1 MRKRITSLLLVF
13 VLLLGMMP
21 TTLAASLESSQER
34 TVTDI
39 IDDGTMGSSLD
50 NGSLMTTASAVQ
62 TKQVLYA
69 EDFSDA
75 SALQDWTLQDT
86 VTGTVSD
93 GVMTLSNIGK
103 NQEKTAFAQLT
114 GVEGSQD
121 WTNYT
126 VEADMQYL
134 QKTGRF
140 AALAYNVTDADN
152 HERAGIYDN
161 VPNHYFVNC
170 VVGAWNGWQHND
182 KPNNDTLT
190 SGVLNGITDRAFR
203 MKIETSNMTGTATG
217 TAKFSLAPYGE
228 DGQLGDWIEVVTVN
242 NIHTNFYKGTIG
254 IVLANGA
261 GANITV
267 DNIEVYKMVEAAPDP
282 NPDPNPDPD
291 LGSDAASEPETPAPA
306 TCKVTFNDNG
316 HGTAPAALTGVLSGS
331 TISKP
336 ADPVASGWIFG
347 GWYKEA
353 DCANKW
359 DFDTDKVAGDVT
371 LFAKWTLAYN
381 ALNNAEDGAANR
393 PNAALKGYKTG
404 DLIDHNDGTMTQIL
418 YAEDFNSYVNAQEQ
432 RITTTN
438 AVGGWI
444 LSANEKG
451 DATATVELKD
461 AAMYITP
468 GSETNGNAHVQ
479 LNVGASKYWSN
490 YTVEADF
497 TKCSESKDDW
507 MALAY
512 NSTDRGNH
520 QKGSMNGNRYAL
532 NGRVNNSWV
541 NDGVN
546 GENHNKGETGVVAP
560 TTTNTTYRLKIE
572 TWGMS
577 DTEPGHARLS
587 IAYYNENG
595 TLGEFTTLTEVNN
608 IDKRTYRG
616 SIGIAL
622 SSYGKTNAKVDNI
635 IVYKNVY
642 VLYEEDFSDEASL
655 KDWTFSNA
663 GQSLKNGK
671 LYMNNM
677 TSANAKKF
685 GFAELTGVDGAD
697 QWDNYVV
704 EADIEYVSD
713 TQKRYCGLC
722 YNFVG
727 PENYQKASIGHK
739 DNYNGYGI
747 NGRLNGKWMNDTG
760 DNHKENP
767 ALGTI
772 VKDGPFRLRIQTY
785 NMTGRNTGTTSAY
798 LARINAD
805 GSYGD
810 WIEIATVNNITAEQ
824 CKGTIGIMLADNGG
838 AEITVDNV
846 LVYKGETAV
855 PAPPAPANVAE
866 IYVPTTGIVNP
877 PVVVQ
882 EVTKALPLTGDLRPG
897 VAMMQIDKDLNILSK
912 TGETLAAIDQWF
924 QTYRYL
930 VIPAFI
936 VDSQEEADALAA
948 YLKKNNIIDV
958 YVMAEG
964 EADMGLV
971 TSALSTWHYARGG
984 LILDEV
990 GDTERE
996 WSVLWQKVNA
1006 DTHITQIVSRKPVSV
1021 DAMTWF
1027 NIHVTALWGVAHS
1040 TADVYNAIASGY
1052 HAVVSESPR
1061 MVYDIYSSITAT
1073 TVSGR
1078 PQPIAHRGAHMN
1090 YGTYTDAGNNNET
1103 GYPQNSRE
1111 AFKLAIDTY
1120 GCLGVEADL
1129 HTTRDGVI
1137 FLEHDNDLSH
1147 YTNIQELIASDDPKY
1162 ACFTSEKGYKHENYT
1177 MEELRMLTL
1186 FGNGNNKVGSITSFE
1201 DALAYTE
1208 ATGLVYY
1215 CHIGDAVTRAE
1226 FDRILTDHPEYVD
1239 NCVIFEKDSRA
1250 VAQGGYNWRDMSAP
1264 IAITFAQTGNATAAL
1279 YKTVDGKQVPLTDLE
1294 SLEAFI
1300 KLMNPWNAHPL
1311 WYEYYHHLR
1320 EDFYYEVAARGYITV
1335 HSITTGQTTLNDRFL
1350 TNLGMVAALI
1360 EQPYMTDDYHYY
1372 VDAGAPQVSMKVGEA
1387 LDTTHTVLKVK
1398 GSEEA
1403 ECGFVQL
1410 SGNMLTYDEGIDGWT
1425 STTEGQTVI
1434 VYYADLTEDGGATYR
1449 VYSKPVTVTWGQ
1461 GAPAASSD
1469 AALSALTVTGAAIT
1483 PAFNAETLAYTASV
1497 ANSVTSVTIDA
1508 TANDSKATVSGAI
1521 GEQTLSVGANTFTVT
1536 VTAEDSATVKNY
1548 TITITRAA
1556 QQTEEPAKLLI
1567 DQVYGNG
1574 GKGETPIANSFVEL
1588 YNPNDEAVSLDGY
1601 TLAYGDK
1608 SLDLTEGKSIPTK
1621 GSYLIMGASAGTTAE
1636 YQTYN
1641 LPEADQTCDWQ
1652 ISNKNYT
1659 ITLKK
1664 GETVLDSVTADE
1676 DVDAIKVS
1684 KQKTLQRVDHA
1695 DTDTNAD
1702 FRIVVWEKGK
1712 MTATADTLAQYA
1724 PHNSKGECGSL
1735 VAAEPE
1741 TPVYTP
1747 VKTSDTRVKGCY
1759 DATGS
1764 LKLEL
1769 AGRYNSCAM
1778 NEKGGSLEIVQYN
1791 PVNGYAYAVSGVK
1804 GKLIAVNLNGSLDG
1818 NKVVALSGTEYDLI
1832 KETFDI
1838 AGFTYGDMT
1847 SVAISPDGSKL
1858 AVAIQAENYA
1868 AKGVVAIFTC
1878 KTDGSLELNGTYT
1891 VGVQPDMVTFADNNT
1906 ILTADEGEPREGASG
1921 TDPKGSVSIVKI
1933 GGTVNTVTF
1942 DHLDAQRDELTKSG
1956 VLIQK
1961 NSPPSTD
1968 FEPEYIAVSG
1978 TTAYVALQEANAI
1991 AVLNIEKGEF
2001 TGVYPLG
2008 LQDYSKTKV
2017 DLQKNDTIELSNYK
2031 NVYGI
2036 KMPDGIS
2043 VVTIGGK
2050 DYLLTANEGDSRA
2063 DWAGLDNE
2071 YEGKTSPTGNVALS
2085 EEVVWFDATKWD
2097 GLDTDKAYV
2106 FGGRSFSIYE
2116 VTANGL
2122 VRTYDS
2128 GSDFEEITA
2137 EKLAAYFNCSN
2148 DKISLDNRSGKKGPE
2163 PESVVTGTVK
2173 NKTYAFIALERIG
2186 GVMVYDI
2193 TVPANAKFV
2202 NYINSREFDAV
2213 IQGDVSPEG
2222 LCFVSAADSK
2232 TGIPLLL
2239 AACEVSGT
2247 MTVVQVETASS
2258 GGSSGGSSS
2267 GSTSNSSQY
2276 TIRAEAGQGGTISP
2290 NGSIRVERGGDQTFT
2305 VKAGSGYELKDVL
2318 VDGKSVGAVS
2328 RYTFENV
2335 RAAHTIKAVFRA
2347 MEETAENPFMD
2358 VAENAWYK
2366 AAVDYVHGAGLM
2378 NGISNAAFGPDITTT
2393 RGMIVT
2399 ILYRMENTP
2408 AVSGVAVF
2416 SDVAADQYYT
2426 DAVAW
2431 ASANGIVGGYGN
2443 GTFGPND
2450 SITREQ
2456 LVTMLWRYAGSPE
2469 SSYALDSFQDQGEV
2483 AGYAATAMA
2492 WAVEHGIVS
2501 GTSATTLSPA
2511 DASTRA
2517 QLATILMRFCADQM
2531 DI

>member
-1 MRKRITSLLLVF
+1 
-13 VLLLGMMP
+13 
-21 TTLAASLESSQER
+21 
-34 TVTDI
+34 
-39 IDDGTMGSSLD
+39 
-50 NGSLMTTASAVQ
+50 
-62 TKQVLYA
+62 
-69 EDFSDA
+69 
-75 SALQDWTLQDT
+75 
-86 VTGTVSD
+86 
-93 GVMTLSNIGK
+93 
-103 NQEKTAFAQLT
+103 
-114 GVEGSQD
+114 
-121 WTNYT
+121 
-126 VEADMQYL
+126 
-134 QKTGRF
+134 
-140 AALAYNVTDADN
+140 
-152 HERAGIYDN
+152 
-161 VPNHYFVNC
+161 
-170 VVGAWNGWQHND
+170 
-182 KPNNDTLT
+182 
-190 SGVLNGITDRAFR
+190 
-203 MKIETSNMTGTATG
+203 
-217 TAKFSLAPYGE
+217 
-228 DGQLGDWIEVVTVN
+228 
-242 NIHTNFYKGTIG
+242 
-254 IVLANGA
+254 
-261 GANITV
+261 
-267 DNIEVYKMVEAAPDP
+267 
-282 NPDPNPDPD
+282 
-291 LGSDAASEPETPAPA
+291 
-306 TCKVTFNDNG
+306 
-316 HGTAPAALTGVLSGS
+316 
-331 TISKP
+331 
-336 ADPVASGWIFG
+336 
-347 GWYKEA
+347 
-353 DCANKW
+353 
-359 DFDTDKVAGDVT
+359 
-371 LFAKWTLAYN
+371 
-381 ALNNAEDGAANR
+381 
-393 PNAALKGYKTG
+393 
-404 DLIDHNDGTMTQIL
+404 MTQIL

-1868 AKGVVAIFTC
+1868 ANGVVAIFTC

-2122 VRTYDS
+2122 IRTYDS

-2202 NYINSREFDAV
+2202 NYINSREFDAA

-2347 MEETAENPFMD
+2347 IEETAENPFMD

>member
-1 MRKRITSLLLVF
+1 MSNLD
-13 VLLLGMMP
+13 
-21 TTLAASLESSQER
+21 S
-34 TVTDI
+34 
-39 IDDGTMGSSLD
+39 GSTF
-50 NGSLMTTASAVQ
+50 G
-62 TKQVLYA
+62 
-69 EDFSDA
+69 
-75 SALQDWTLQDT
+75 
-86 VTGTVSD
+86 
-93 GVMTLSNIGK
+93 
-103 NQEKTAFAQLT
+103 FAKLT
-114 GVEGSQD
+114 GVAGAEK

-126 VEADMQYL
+126 MEADLQYITAG
-134 QKTGRF
+134 QKRYAG
-140 AALAYNVTDADN
+140 LAYNVTDVGT
-152 HERAGIYDN
+152 HQKVGISYLN
-161 VPNHYFVNC
+161 PTNYFVN
-170 VVGAWNGWQHND
+170 G
-182 KPNNDTLT
+182 
-190 SGVLNGITDRAFR
+190 SLNGTHNWQNNPQSTTNTTNNGYLDALGTIVRDGAFR
-203 MKIETSNMTGTATG
+203 LKVETSNMTGTSTG
-217 TAKFSLAPYGE
+217 TAKASVAPYGA
-228 DGQLGDWIEVVTVN
+228 DGVLGEWIPIYTAN
-242 NIHTNFYKGTIG
+242 NIVKETYQGTIG
-254 IVLANGA
+254 ILLADNG
-261 GANITV
+261 GADLTV
-267 DNIEVYKMVEAAPDP
+267 DNIKVYPT
-282 NPDPNPDPD
+282 
-291 LGSDAASEPETPAPA
+291 SAASEPETPAPA

-316 HGTAPAALTGVLSGS
+316 HGTAPAALMGVLSGS

-353 DCANKW
+353 ACTNAW
-359 DFDTDKVAGDVT
+359 DFDTDTVTGNVT
-371 LFAKWTLAYN
+371 LFAKWTQAYN
-381 ALNNAEDGAANR
+381 ADDGAANR
-393 PNAALKGYKTG
+393 PNAALKGHKTG

-497 TKCSESKDDW
+497 TQYNALASNW

-520 QKGSMNGNRYAL
+520 QKGGVDGNLYFL

-541 NDGVN
+541 NDYIN
-546 GENHNKGETGVVAP
+546 GDNHNKDTSEVVAGAKI
-560 TTTNTTYRLKIE
+560 NTTYRLKIE
-572 TWGMS
+572 NWGMS
-577 DTEPGHARLS
+577 DTEPGHSRFS
-587 IAYYNENG
+587 IAYYDENG
-595 TLGEFTTLTEVNN
+595 TLGEFTTITEVNN

-635 IVYKNVY
+635 IVYKNVD

-655 KDWTFSNA
+655 EDWTFTNA
-663 GQSLKNGK
+663 GQKLENGK
-671 LYMNNM
+671 LYMNNQGNPN
-677 TSANAKKF
+677 SF
-685 GFAELTGVDGAD
+685 GFAQLTGVDGAD

-704 EADIEYVSD
+704 EADIDYVSD
-713 TQKRYCGLC
+713 TQKRYFGLC

-727 PENYQKASIGHK
+727 QENHQKVGIGHYSPYN
-739 DNYNGYGI
+739 NYFI
-747 NGRLNGKWMNDTG
+747 NGRLDGEWMNDTG
-760 DNHKENP
+760 DNHKNNP

-824 CKGTIGIMLADNGG
+824 CKGTIAVLLANGQGG

-897 VAMMQIDKDLNILSK
+897 VAMMQIDKELNILSE
-912 TGETLAAIDQWF
+912 TGETLVAMDQWF

-1052 HAVVSESPR
+1052 HAVVSESPK
-1061 MVYDIYSSITAT
+1061 MVYNIYSSITAT

-1090 YGTYTDAGNNNET
+1090 YGTYTDAGNNNEK

-1147 YTNIQELIASDDPKY
+1147 YTNIKTLIASDDPKY
-1162 ACFTSEKGYKHENYT
+1162 ACFTGEKGYKHENYT

-1186 FGNGNNKVGSITSFE
+1186 SGNGDNKVGSITSFE

-1226 FDRILTDHPEYVD
+1226 FDRILTEHPEYVD
-1239 NCVIFEKDSRA
+1239 NCVIFEEDSQA

-1264 IAITFAQTGNATAAL
+1264 VAITFAQTGNATAAL
-1279 YKTVDGKQVPLTDLE
+1279 YKTVDGKEVPLTDLE

-1311 WYEYYHHLR
+1311 WYQYYHHLR

-1372 VDAGAPQVSMKVGEA
+1372 VDAGASQVSMKVGEA

-1410 SGNMLTYDEGIDGWT
+1410 SGNILTYDTEVDGWT
-1425 STTEGQTVI
+1425 STTDSQAVI

-1449 VYSKPVTVTWGQ
+1449 VYSKPVTVTWSQ
-1461 GAPAASSD
+1461 DTPAASSD
-1469 AALSALTVTGAAIT
+1469 ATLSALSVTGAEIA
-1483 PAFNAETLAYTASV
+1483 PVFSADTLAYTASV
-1497 ANSVTSVTIDA
+1497 DNSVTSVSIAA
-1508 TANDSKATVSGAI
+1508 TAHNNKAKVSGDV
-1521 GEQTLSVGANTFTVT
+1521 GEKALTVGENNFVVT
-1536 VTAEDSATVKNY
+1536 VTAEDGTTVKNY
-1548 TITITRAA
+1548 AITITRTA
-1556 QQTEEPAKLLI
+1556 QQAEEPAKLII
-1567 DQVYGNG
+1567 DQVYGDG
-1574 GKGETPIANSFVEL
+1574 GKGETPIANSFIEI
-1588 YNPNDEAVSLDGY
+1588 YNPNETAVSLNGCTLVYEDK
-1601 TLAYGDK
+1601 TLA
-1608 SLDLTEGKSIPTK
+1608 LDTSKSIPAK
-1621 GSYLIMGASAGTTAE
+1621 GSYLIVGASAGTTAQ

-1641 LPEADQTCDWQ
+1641 LPGADQTCDWQ
-1652 ISNKNYT
+1652 IDNKTYT

-1664 GETVLDSVTADE
+1664 GETELDSVTAGNSDST
-1676 DVDAIKVS
+1676 KVS
-1684 KQKTLQRVDHA
+1684 KQKTLQRVNH
-1695 DTDTNAD
+1695 TDTGADSD
-1702 FRIVVWEKGK
+1702 FRIVVWEKGR
-1712 MTATADTLAQYA
+1712 MSTTADTLSDYA
-1724 PHNSKGECGSL
+1724 PHNSKGEFGSL
-1735 VAAEPE
+1735 VTAEQEKPE
-1741 TPVYTP
+1741 PPEETVTIN
-1747 VKTSDTRVKGCY
+1747 KTSDTGLVQYLSSYSTGNTNADGGVAEIVKFNEENDCMYLVSGQTQTLDIVRVKE
-1759 DATGS
+1759 DGS
-1764 LKLEL
+1764 TEL
-1769 AGRYNSCAM
+1769 VKKIDIADMGSKNGFTAGDITS
-1778 NEKGGSLEIVQYN
+1778 VD
-1791 PVNGYAYAVSGVK
+1791 VNTSRDLVA
-1804 GKLIAVNLNGSLDG
+1804 IAVQSGMYTENGAIVLLDYDG
-1818 NKVVALSGTEYDLI
+1818 KFVAKYD
-1832 KETFDI
+1832 
-1838 AGFTYGDMT
+1838 
-1847 SVAISPDGSKL
+1847 
-1858 AVAIQAENYA
+1858 
-1868 AKGVVAIFTC
+1868 
-1878 KTDGSLELNGTYT
+1878 
-1891 VGVQPDMVTFADNNT
+1891 VGVQPDMITFTPDGNKV
-1906 ILTADEGEPREGASG
+1906 LTANEGEPREGYG
-1921 TDPKGSVSIVKI
+1921 EGTTDPKGSV
-1933 GGTVNTVTF
+1933 TVA
-1942 DHLDAQRDELTKSG
+1942 DLDAQTANTYDFSSLDSSRDVLVADG
-1956 VLIQK
+1956 VLLK
-1961 NSPPSTD
+1961 KDTAPSVD
-1968 FEPEYIAVSG
+1968 LEPEFIAVSADSQ
-1978 TTAYVALQEANAI
+1978 TAYVTLQENNAV
-1991 AVLNIEKGEF
+1991 AALNLAGGTWKYVKG
-2001 TGVYPLG
+2001 LG
-2008 LQDYSKTKV
+2008 FKDHSVEGNGLDI
-2017 DLQKNDTIELSNYK
+2017 DNDGKAHIRTE
-2031 NVYGI
+2031 NVYGVY
-2036 KMPDGIS
+2036 MPDGIS
-2043 VVTIGGK
+2043 VVTIGGR
-2050 DYLLTANEGDSRA
+2050 DYLITANEGDAREWGKSKDKYENTDSETLTLSDGA
-2063 DWAGLDNE
+2063 QAGKKIEYLDTSKTDGLE
-2071 YEGKTSPTGNVALS
+2071 SGKTYLLGS
-2085 EEVVWFDATKWD
+2085 
-2097 GLDTDKAYV
+2097 
-2106 FGGRSFSIYE
+2106 RSFSIWDAE
-2116 VTANGL
+2116 TL
-2122 VRTYDS
+2122 KQIFES
-2128 GSDFEEITA
+2128 GDDFEQITA
-2137 EKLAAYFNCSN
+2137 KEFPEHFNSGHGEAGLDKRSN
-2148 DKISLDNRSGKKGPE
+2148 KKGPE
-2163 PESVVTGTVK
+2163 PETVAVLTA
-2173 NKTYAFIALERIG
+2173 NGKTYAVIGLERMG
-2186 GVMVYDI
+2186 GIMVYDI
-2193 TVPANAKFV
+2193 SDPAKAAYADYLNVRGFSETVKDL
-2202 NYINSREFDAV
+2202 SKL
-2213 IQGDVSPEG
+2213 GDLGPEG
-2222 LCFVSAADSK
+2222 ICAISAQNSP
-2232 TGIPLLL
+2232 TGNAMLLV
-2239 AACEVSGT
+2239 ANEVSGT
-2247 MTVVQVETASS
+2247 VTIAQIETTS
-2258 GGSSGGSSS
+2258 GGSTSGGSTPGGSTPG
-2267 GSTSNSSQY
+2267 GSTS
-2276 TIRAEAGQGGTISP
+2276 GGTGNISTTTATDSAGNKVTVTTNKKTGEVTRTTKAP
-2290 NGSIRVERGGDQTFT
+2290 DGTTGTVVTDKNGKIMEISAQVSAAAAAESAKTGKAVTLPVEVPAADSVSNAAKIKIDLPANSGSVKVEVPAET
-2305 VKAGSGYELKDVL
+2305 VTSGTVAVIIHADGTQEIVKTSVVSENGIALTLAEDATVVL
-2318 VDGKSVGAVS
+2318 VDNAKEFGDTHNHWAADAIDFVTAREMFAGTSAS
-2328 RYTFENV
+2328 TFSPNS
-2335 RAAHTIKAVFRA
+2335 AMTRA
-2347 MEETAENPFMD
+2347 MLMVVLARFDDHDTAVDTGE
-2358 VAENAWYK
+2358 AWY
-2366 AAVDYVHGAGLM
+2366 AEGMAWAVE
-2378 NGISNAAFGPDITTT
+2378 NGISDGSNPDAT
-2393 RGMIVT
+2393 
-2399 ILYRMENTP
+2399 
-2408 AVSGVAVF
+2408 
-2416 SDVAADQYYT
+2416 
-2426 DAVAW
+2426 
-2431 ASANGIVGGYGN
+2431 
-2443 GTFGPND
+2443 
-2450 SITREQ
+2450 ITREQ

-2469 SSYALDSFQDQGEV
+2469 SSYSLGSFRDQGEV
-2483 AGYAATAMA
+2483 ADYAETAMA
-2492 WAVEHGIVS
+2492 WAVEHGIVC

-2517 QLATILMRFCADQM
+2517 QLATILMRFCDAQM
-2531 DI
+2531 GNGGHGVIPDK